1 MQLTLQNFSTLV
13 ESMAASVQG
22 AASTLLD
29 LTVGSVLRAIL
40 EANAGIALW
49 LQWLIVQALATTRL
63 ATCIG
68 PDCDSFCGDFGF
80 TRLSAVA
87 ASGKVTFARFSPSMQ
102 SIIPLGAN
110 VTTSDNKQTFII
122 IEDFNNPDYNGD
134 LRGYVLASGI
144 DSVDALAIA
153 VLPGAAGNIQAG
165 GISSLSSAIAG
176 VDTVVNSAP
185 FSGGLDAESDTAFR
199 ARFPLYLAGLSKATN
214 AAISSTILGIQQG
227 ASCSISENISQDGEV
242 KMGHF
247 VVTVDDGSG
256 YPSDTFISTV
266 QQSVEAI
273 RPIGTNFAVQGPR
286 VSQADI
292 SMNLTTNSVAVHGS
306 SIAAVSEA
314 INAYISS
321 LPVGGALSYTKLVQL
336 AYDSSEYITNISN
349 LLLNGETSD
358 LLTSPFEVI
367 RAGVI
372 AVS

>member
-29 LTVGSVLRAIL
+29 LTIGSVLRAIL

-49 LQWLIVQALATTRL
+49 LQWLIVQVLATTRL
-63 ATCIG
+63 ATSIG
-68 PDCDSFCGDFGF
+68 LDCDSFCGDFGL

-87 ASGKVTFARFSPSMQ
+87 ASGKVTFSRFSPGIQ
-102 SIIPLGAN
+102 SIIPLGTN

-144 DSVDALAIA
+144 ASVDALAIA
-153 VLPGAAGNIQAG
+153 ALPGAAGNIQAG

-176 VDTVVNSAP
+176 IDAVVNSAP

-214 AAISSTILGIQQG
+214 AAINSTILGIQQG
-227 ASCSISENISQDGEV
+227 ASCSISENISQDGAV

-247 VVTVDDGSG
+247 VITVDDGSG

-306 SIAAVSEA
+306 SVAAVSEA

-358 LLTSPFEVI
+358 LLTSPFEVV